1 MTKIINIVCSAGGFI
16 FYRQSFNLEGEM
28 DKITFDEKR
37 IAEGYLNRPW
47 LHKKVI
53 ERFVSDCE
61 VTSNFRNGLDV
72 GCGAGLSTKALRL
85 ICDRVTGT
93 DISEQMIQVCKEE
106 YKDNKAYT
114 FYRAKAEET
123 KEPAEK
129 YDIVT
134 AAGMVNWVDR
144 DLFLE
149 NMGHVLQDQGILLIY
164 DFWITDKI
172 QGNDAY
178 TNWYHEEY
186 LKRFP
191 KPSRNE
197 NIWKQ
202 SELPDYFQIKNQVT
216 YELSYDFSMEQF
228 IDFMMIQSNVNTKIE
243 NGEVNEAEARDWFK
257 NSLSPVFE
265 NRKKTLYFTGYSW
278 YLYKS
283 AAHRILDSGCC

>member
-1 MTKIINIVCSAGGFI
+1 
-16 FYRQSFNLEGEM
+16 M

-37 IAEGYLNRPW
+37 IAEGYMNRPW

-72 GCGAGLSTKALRL
+72 GCGAGLSTKALHL

-149 NMGHVLQDQGILLIY
+149 NMGHALQDQGILLIY
-164 DFWITDKI
+164 DFWIIDKM

-186 LKRFP
+186 LKRFT
-191 KPSRNE
+191 KPPRNE
-197 NIWKQ
+197 NTWKQ
-202 SELPDYFQIKNQVT
+202 SELPDYFHIKNQIT
-216 YELSYDFSMEQF
+216 YELFYDFSMEQF

-243 NGEVNEAEARDWFK
+243 NGEVSEVEARNWFK

-283 AAHRILDSGCC
+283 AVHRVLSSGCC

>member
-1 MTKIINIVCSAGGFI
+1 
-16 FYRQSFNLEGEM
+16 M

-37 IAEGYLNRPW
+37 IAEGYMNRPW

-72 GCGAGLSTKALRL
+72 GCGAGLSTKALHL

-149 NMGHVLQDQGILLIY
+149 NMGHALQDQGILLIY
-164 DFWITDKI
+164 DFWIIDKM

-191 KPSRNE
+191 KTSRNE
-197 NIWKQ
+197 NTWKQ
-202 SELPDYFQIKNQVT
+202 SELPDYFRIKNQIT
-216 YELSYDFSMEQF
+216 YELFYDFSMEQF
-228 IDFMMIQSNVNTKIE
+228 IDFMMIQSNVNTNPFPNHLRFHQEYWLHRSRPKY
-243 NGEVNEAEARDWFK
+243 
-257 NSLSPVFE
+257 
-265 NRKKTLYFTGYSW
+265 YFG
-278 YLYKS
+278 LYKALS
-283 AAHRILDSGCC
+283 AYEAQIFLQLLRQLPATALWQAFHRKNPI

>member
-1 MTKIINIVCSAGGFI
+1 
-16 FYRQSFNLEGEM
+16 
-28 DKITFDEKR
+28 
-37 IAEGYLNRPW
+37 
-47 LHKKVI
+47 
-53 ERFVSDCE
+53 
-61 VTSNFRNGLDV
+61 
-72 GCGAGLSTKALRL
+72 
-85 ICDRVTGT
+85 
-93 DISEQMIQVCKEE
+93 MIQVCKEE

-149 NMGHVLQDQGILLIY
+149 NMGHALQDQGILLIY
-164 DFWITDKI
+164 DFWIIDKM
-172 QGNDAY
+172 QENDAY

-191 KPSRNE
+191 KPPRNE
-197 NIWKQ
+197 NTWKQ
-202 SELPDYFQIKNQVT
+202 SELSDYFHIKNQIT
-216 YELSYDFSMEQF
+216 YELFYDFSMEQF

-243 NGEVNEAEARDWFK
+243 NGEVSEVEARNWFK

-283 AAHRILDSGCC
+283 AVHRVLSSGCC

>member
-1 MTKIINIVCSAGGFI
+1 
-16 FYRQSFNLEGEM
+16 M

-37 IAEGYLNRPW
+37 IAEGYMNRPW

-72 GCGAGLSTKALRL
+72 GCGAGLSTKALHL

-149 NMGHVLQDQGILLIY
+149 NMGHALQDQGILLIY
-164 DFWITDKI
+164 DFWIIDKM

-191 KPSRNE
+191 KPPRNE
-197 NIWKQ
+197 NTWKQ
-202 SELPDYFQIKNQVT
+202 SELPDYFHIKNQIT
-216 YELSYDFSMEQF
+216 YELFYDFS
-228 IDFMMIQSNVNTKIE
+228 D
-243 NGEVNEAEARDWFK
+243 
-257 NSLSPVFE
+257 
-265 NRKKTLYFTGYSW
+265 YSGD
-278 YLYKS
+278 L
-283 AAHRILDSGCC
+283 

>member
-1 MTKIINIVCSAGGFI
+1 
-16 FYRQSFNLEGEM
+16 M

-37 IAEGYLNRPW
+37 IAEGYMNRPR

-72 GCGAGLSTKALRL
+72 GCGAGLSTKALHL

-123 KEPAEK
+123 KAPAEK

-149 NMGHVLQDQGILLIY
+149 NMGHALQDQGILLIY
-164 DFWITDKI
+164 DFWIKCREMMLI
-172 QGNDAY
+172 QTGIM
-178 TNWYHEEY
+178 
-186 LKRFP
+186 
-191 KPSRNE
+191 RN
-197 NIWKQ
+197 I
-202 SELPDYFQIKNQVT
+202 
-216 YELSYDFSMEQF
+216 
-228 IDFMMIQSNVNTKIE
+228 
-243 NGEVNEAEARDWFK
+243 
-257 NSLSPVFE
+257 
-265 NRKKTLYFTGYSW
+265 
-278 YLYKS
+278 
-283 AAHRILDSGCC
+283 

>member
-1 MTKIINIVCSAGGFI
+1 
-16 FYRQSFNLEGEM
+16 M

-37 IAEGYLNRPW
+37 IAEGYVNRPW

-72 GCGAGLSTKALRL
+72 GCGAGLSTKALHL

-114 FYRAKAEET
+114 FYRAKAEKT

-144 DLFLE
+144 DLFL
-149 NMGHVLQDQGILLIY
+149 
-164 DFWITDKI
+164 
-172 QGNDAY
+172 
-178 TNWYHEEY
+178 
-186 LKRFP
+186 
-191 KPSRNE
+191 
-197 NIWKQ
+197 
-202 SELPDYFQIKNQVT
+202 
-216 YELSYDFSMEQF
+216 
-228 IDFMMIQSNVNTKIE
+228 
-243 NGEVNEAEARDWFK
+243 
-257 NSLSPVFE
+257 
-265 NRKKTLYFTGYSW
+265 
-278 YLYKS
+278 
-283 AAHRILDSGCC
+283 